1 MMWPVRLGMGEV
13 DRQVFLLSFII
24 IFMLSSIKEK
34 KKKKNGSIEIFPNWD
49 ARAEFP
55 HFQMLCQ
62 NCSSLRAGTRAYL
75 WEQMKE

>member
-13 DRQVFLLSFII
+13 DRQDFAII
-24 IFMLSSIKEK
+24 HYYFHAILHKG
-34 KKKKNGSIEIFPNWD
+34 KKKKNHGSIEIFPNWD

-62 NCSSLRAGTRAYL
+62 NCSSLRAGTHAYL